1 MEEITSRLKGL
12 RMPGMAACWQ
22 SWVETRS
29 ASDLSLQDAMALLL
43 QAEEDARRENRNARL
58 IKDAKFRYQTSLEGI
73 TPDPAR
79 GITKTDLMALA
90 TCSYIKQ
97 GVPIIIT
104 GATGTGKSWLAT
116 ALGYQACLM
125 GFKVRYFGMLKLFE
139 ELDLARMS
147 GTLHKFFDRMSQTDL
162 LIIDDFGMKKL
173 DGQQML
179 DLMEIIED
187 RHGRKSTIIASQVP
201 VADWYDLMEANTTA
215 ADAILD
221 RIVHT
226 AQRFDLKGDTLRKK
240 NM

>member
-58 IKDAKFRYQTSLEGI
+58 IKDAKFRYQTSLERI

-79 GITKTDLMALA
+79 GITKTDLMTLA

-125 GFKVRYFGMLKLFE
+125 GYKVRYFGMLKLFE
-139 ELDLARMS
+139 QLDLARMS
-147 GTLHKFFDRMSQTDL
+147 GTLHKFFDRMSQADL

-187 RHGRKSTIIASQVP
+187 RHGRKSTVIASQVP